1 MSNNALK
8 VGAAVLAVM
17 AVAGFTMVGDDG
29 YDASVTLDAATN
41 VVRGGPVL
49 VNGFEAGKVTG
60 VEVVD
65 GKAKVSFELD
75 DDHSPLHS
83 GAQVTVEWKAALS
96 ERIVSITDGAP
107 GNAAIPDGGSV
118 PGRQPKP
125 TEIDDVLNALDDP
138 TRAKLQSLTK
148 RIAATLEGNEEDLQ
162 ATVSGAGP
170 ALEALGQVLRALGT
184 DGPAIRNLVTRVDA
198 TMGLLADR
206 DDEVA
211 DIVTQLATLTDKV
224 AARRSEVRETLKG
237 LPATLEQARQ
247 TLDRI
252 PATADQAVPLLKDL
266 APATEALT
274 PVAKNLAP
282 VLRDLRPLTAD
293 LRPTLNS
300 LDSLLG
306 VTPGLLQVTNATVP
320 GIKQFVDS
328 ARTPVEYIRPYTPE
342 IAAYPTLWASAFANY
357 DSYGNFARL
366 LLSESGTSL
375 NENPGIVPPGIA
387 DDPFPAPGA
396 IVNQPWTD
404 ANGDEMR

>member
-1 MSNNALK
+1 MSNNAIK
-8 VGAAVLAVM
+8 FGVAGLAIM
-17 AVAGFTMVGDDG
+17 AVAGFTMVGG
-29 YDASVTLDAATN
+29 GQYDASVTLDAATN
-41 VVRGGPVL
+41 VVSGGPVL

-75 DDHSPLHS
+75 DDHAPLHA
-83 GAQVTVEWKAALS
+83 GAQVVVEWKAALS
-96 ERIVSITDGAP
+96 ERIVSITDGSSD
-107 GNAAIPDGGSV
+107 NASIPDGGTV
-118 PGRQPKP
+118 PGQQAKP
-125 TEIDDVLNALDDP
+125 TEIDDVLNSLDDP
-138 TRAKLQSLTK
+138 TRERLQSLTK
-148 RIAATLEGNEEDLQ
+148 RLSATLDGNEDDLHS
-162 ATVSGAGP
+162 TVAGAGP

-198 TMGLLADR
+198 TMGVLADR

-211 DIVTQLATLTDKV
+211 EIVTQLASLTNKV
-224 AARRSEVRETLKG
+224 TARRAEVRETLKG

-252 PATADQAVPLLKDL
+252 PATTDQAVPLLKDL
-266 APATEALT
+266 APATEALK

-293 LRPTLNS
+293 LRPALNS

-306 VTPGLLQVTNATVP
+306 VTPELLQVTNATLP

-328 ARTPVEYIRPYTPE
+328 ARTPVEYVRPYTPE

-366 LLSESGTSL
+366 LLSASGTSL
-375 NENPGIVPPGIA
+375 NENPGILPPGIS
-387 DDPFPAPGA
+387 DDPYPVAGA